1 MFHRSNGA
9 ARKGLSFSG
18 NGRTKQA
25 HKDECDVNKIVKR
38 FEKTGVLAHTAATQ
52 AAYGDF
58 SPIEYRDAVEIVM
71 KADNAF
77 YELPARVRAR
87 FGNDPQ
93 AFLEACENPAMRDEL
108 EALGL
113 LDKAPVSVEPA
124 VGGIDAGRG
133 LATPQGGAGT
143 VTT

>member
-1 MFHRSNGA
+1 MFRRSNGVA
-9 ARKGLSFSG
+9 HEGLSFSG

-38 FEKTGVLAHTAATQ
+38 FEKTGVLAHVAASQ

-71 KADNAF
+71 KADQAF
-77 YELPARVRAR
+77 AELPARVRAR

-93 AFLEACENPAMRDEL
+93 AFLEACENPAFRDEF

-113 LDKAPVSVEPA
+113 LDKAPESVEIPKGDIDA
-124 VGGIDAGRG
+124 VGG
-133 LATPQGGAGT
+133 LATP
-143 VTT
+143 